1 MQSRRLQTLK
11 SRLYGSFPLV
21 GGWLQTLAARSL
33 ARQASPAAYQV
44 LAEALNA
51 HPNPSVRQ
59 IAKRAIAVLQQGRAI
74 DAVCEVWTRTRN
86 AWLGELIRQRQW
98 VAAAP
103 PQARVYSALQCQ
115 HNAVLEN
122 IEAEG
127 IPALLESCHDSQPQF
142 AALAQASLQNLKKQ
156 EAIDALCARWV
167 ESRQPWLESVIL
179 HARYRAIQPVEVR
192 VLSALKNGA
201 GEWLRQ
207 QDAEIVPALL
217 NACQDR
223 DEQIANLAQQAAAS
237 LESQAAREA
246 VCRQVIA
253 MEDAHARRA
262 ADLGGYLPENLHQRA
277 VYLFITE
284 QWQAYQALD
293 FDHRL
298 LRSAYEA
305 AGMELRRRMM
315 EKIRAAGRSDLLT
328 VITGRDLRSRLAV
341 LAPDEANFIV
351 QMLAENQEWAAL
363 WGKALELSPAV
374 GQRILQ
380 ILTQNG
386 WRPPAGDENR
396 LYEELASLAAHPAQ
410 ITPETARRHL
420 PLAVPRARARVVST
434 RINDL
439 AFAPAQPILALG
451 TSGRKVGLWNFQRG
465 EREGLLDRAFAH
477 AIGKVAFTQNGDLY
491 FAERTNGRAS
501 CSLYRLEDGRTQQI
515 WKQWGSIT
523 ALAPVRESQILL
535 AGRDQQVALLEP
547 GASQAA
553 THSRTFPF
561 WTRDAAVSADGRRAA
576 LVYDGTTLVSLPDLE
591 PLPQLSKEL
600 SRVTRVAAFAPDDRA
615 LLLGRYNG
623 EVRVLRFSQQTL
635 ERRPLVH
642 HSGRV
647 EGIACLKRQGITIS
661 AGSDGGVHFVS
672 WADRAPLGKIQASA
686 QQITALRVSPDE
698 AFMAL
703 GAADAT
709 ISLWDLRPLE
719 VPDLFA
725 RPLALDT
732 PNHLAALR
740 LLLDQPQL
748 PVELQQAMR
757 YIERVLRFRFRFD
770 VEVSEAPQILAG
782 DFEIELG

>member
-11 SRLYGSFPLV
+11 SRLHSSFPLV

-44 LAEALNA
+44 LAEALDA
-51 HPNPSVRQ
+51 HPNPGVRQ
-59 IAKRAIAVLQQGRAI
+59 IARRAIASLQQARAV

-86 AWLGELIRQRQW
+86 VWLGELIRQRQW

-103 PQARVYSALQCQ
+103 PQAHVYSALQCQ
-115 HNAVLEN
+115 RSAILEN
-122 IEAEG
+122 IEADAV
-127 IPALLESCHDSQPQF
+127 PALLESCQDSQPQL
-142 AALAQASLQNLKKQ
+142 AALAHTSLLKLKKQ
-156 EAIDALCARWV
+156 SAIDALCACWAD
-167 ESRQPWLESVIL
+167 SRQPWLESVIL
-179 HARYRAIQPVEVR
+179 QASYRASQPVEVR
-192 VLSALKNGA
+192 ILSALKNSA

-217 NACQDR
+217 KACQDS
-223 DEQIANLAQQAAAS
+223 DQQIAFLAQQVAAN
-237 LESQAAREA
+237 LDNQAAREA
-246 VCRQVIA
+246 VCQQVIA
-253 MEDAHARRA
+253 NEDPQARRA
-262 ADLGGYLPENLHQRA
+262 ADLGGYLPEDLHQRA

-305 AGMELRRRMM
+305 SGMGLRRRMM

-328 VITGRDLRSRLAV
+328 VIAGHDLRSRLAV

-374 GQRILQ
+374 SQRIIQ

-386 WRPPAGDENR
+386 WRPSTSDENR
-396 LYEELASLAAHPAQ
+396 LYEDLATLAVPPAQ
-410 ITPETARRHL
+410 ITLEAARRQL
-420 PLAVPRARARVVST
+420 PPAVSRARARVVST

-439 AFAPAQPILALG
+439 AFAPTQPILALG
-451 TSGRKVGLWNFQRG
+451 TSGRKVALWNFQRG

-477 AIGKVAFTQNGDLY
+477 AIGKIAFTLSGDLY

-523 ALAPVRESQILL
+523 ALTPVRESQILL
-535 AGRDQQVALLEP
+535 AGRDHRVALLDP
-547 GASQAA
+547 GAPQAA

-561 WTRDAAVSADGRRAA
+561 WTRDAAVSGDGCQAA
-576 LVYDGTTLVSLPDLE
+576 LVYDGATVVRLPDLE
-591 PLPQLSKEL
+591 PLPNLTNGLSH
-600 SRVTRVAAFAPDDRA
+600 VARVAAFAPDDQA

-623 EVRVLRFSQQTL
+623 EVRVLRFGQRTL
-635 ERRPLVH
+635 ERRPLVQH
-642 HSGRV
+642 GGRI
-647 EGIACLKRQGITIS
+647 EGIASLKRQGFIIT
-661 AGSDGGVHFVS
+661 AGNEGGIQFIS
-672 WADRAPLGKIQASA
+672 WADRAPIGKIQASP
-686 QQITALRVSPDE
+686 QQVTTLRVSPDE

-703 GAADAT
+703 GTADAT

-719 VPDLFA
+719 VPGLFA

-748 PVELQQAMR
+748 PVELQKAMQ

-770 VEVSEAPQILAG
+770 VELSEAPEILAG